1 VGRGTDAPFEQL
13 GAPWIDGTELADY
26 LNGRSLQGIRFYPVA
41 FTPES
46 SKHAGQPCGGV
57 YMIVTDR
64 SALRPV
70 RVGLEVAAALYRLYG
85 DTFEIDAAG
94 RLFGSRETL
103 RRTKAGDDPAAI
115 ARSWVA
121 GEAAWRRLRAP
132 YLLYY

>member
-1 VGRGTDAPFEQL
+1 
-13 GAPWIDGTELADY
+13 
-26 LNGRSLQGIRFYPVA
+26 
-41 FTPES
+41 
-46 SKHAGQPCGGV
+46 
-57 YMIVTDR
+57 MIVTDR